1 LKKSSV
7 NFACGLLAVSAL
19 VLFAGVALAL
29 GFPSKM
35 SAAAFVLCA
44 VGAAGLVASLVL
56 MFRLRK
62 GEALTSAK
70 YARKKSI
77 VTPCELDFLKTL
89 RRISPEKYEVL
100 PQAVLLSVI
109 DKRTETAYR
118 NELFRV
124 IDYVFVDRI
133 SFAPLLLVELNDRS
147 HLRADRKLR
156 DEKVREICDKAKLP
170 LVTFTTDEIRSF
182 DLVRKRVLSE
192 ILKR

>member
-1 LKKSSV
+1 
-7 NFACGLLAVSAL
+7 
-19 VLFAGVALAL
+19 
-29 GFPSKM
+29 M

-56 MFRLRK
+56 MFQLRK

-170 LVTFTTDEIRSF
+170 LVMFTTDETRSF